1 MTTLRIDI
9 ETYSSVDLK
18 TAGLYKYVESP
29 DFEVLMIA
37 YKFDNKPVQMKDIKG
52 ERIIMFDNE
61 FKSAINNP
69 AILKT
74 AYNAAFEIACLSKF
88 FDIRLDPKQWSCTM
102 VKAAYLGVPFSLEKA
117 GAVLQLDTVKDK
129 EGKALIK
136 YFSVPRKP
144 TARDDSTRKF
154 PEDDPGKWAKFKSYC
169 ITDVVVE
176 EGVDT
181 HVSQMVNIPR
191 FEKELWFLDQKINSR
206 GVLVDLKFVNAA
218 IRVDQDMREALL
230 AECKK
235 ITGLANPNS
244 TAQIKKW
251 LFIRGYA
258 VDSMSKENIDSVVE
272 LVEFDTD
279 AIRVVEIWRE
289 LSKSSVKKYYTML
302 TCACKDGRVK
312 GMFQFGGAQRTTRW
326 AGRLVQLHNL
336 LRNHMKD
343 LDTARKIVGLGDY
356 EFLKMMYDNPSF
368 VLSQLIRTSF
378 IPSKDCKFITSDF
391 SAIEARVTAWYAQ
404 EQWRLKVFATHGKI
418 YEASASMMF
427 DLPIDQCQKGTK
439 VREQGKVAELAL
451 GYGGGVNA
459 LVRMDSR
466 GDIEPKMYQVIVDKW
481 RKASPK
487 IKSLWRDLNEAAVGC
502 VSEGGV
508 WKVSRG
514 NKYTLEFTFKHGVMY
529 IKLPCGR
536 KLMYYQ
542 ASVIDGKYG
551 PVVTYGGMNQVTGK
565 WERQSTYG
573 GKLLENIVQ
582 ATSRDLL
589 AVKMLE
595 LEAAGL
601 PVVIHVHDEIVT
613 DVAKT
618 VNIKVV
624 DEIMAKP
631 VDWAPGLPL
640 KGDSYECSYY
650 RKD

>member
-1 MTTLRIDI
+1 
-9 ETYSSVDLK
+9 
-18 TAGLYKYVESP
+18 
-29 DFEVLMIA
+29 
-37 YKFDNKPVQMKDIKG
+37 
-52 ERIIMFDNE
+52 
-61 FKSAINNP
+61 
-69 AILKT
+69 
-74 AYNAAFEIACLSKF
+74 
-88 FDIRLDPKQWSCTM
+88 
-102 VKAAYLGVPFSLEKA
+102 
-117 GAVLQLDTVKDK
+117 
-129 EGKALIK
+129 
-136 YFSVPRKP
+136 
-144 TARDDSTRKF
+144 
-154 PEDDPGKWAKFKSYC
+154 
-169 ITDVVVE
+169 
-176 EGVDT
+176 
-181 HVSQMVNIPR
+181 
-191 FEKELWFLDQKINSR
+191 
-206 GVLVDLKFVNAA
+206 
-218 IRVDQDMREALL
+218 
-230 AECKK
+230 
-235 ITGLANPNS
+235 
-244 TAQIKKW
+244 
-251 LFIRGYA
+251 
-258 VDSMSKENIDSVVE
+258 
-272 LVEFDTD
+272 
-279 AIRVVEIWRE
+279 
-289 LSKSSVKKYYTML
+289 
-302 TCACKDGRVK
+302 
-312 GMFQFGGAQRTTRW
+312 
-326 AGRLVQLHNL
+326 
-336 LRNHMKD
+336 
-343 LDTARKIVGLGDY
+343 
-356 EFLKMMYDNPSF
+356 
-368 VLSQLIRTSF
+368 
-378 IPSKDCKFITSDF
+378 
-391 SAIEARVTAWYAQ
+391 
-404 EQWRLKVFATHGKI
+404 
-418 YEASASMMF
+418 MF

-502 VSEGGV
+502 VSEGGI

-542 ASVIDGKYG
+542 ASVKDGKYG